1 MFDLILRGGHLVDPS
16 QGIDA
21 RRDVAFSGGKV
32 VAIGERIDEAAAD
45 TRDVSGLF
53 VAPGLID
60 LHTHVYWGGT
70 SIGVD
75 AAAVA
80 RRGGTTTLVDAGS
93 AGPGNFPGFRRHVIE
108 PSTVRILA
116 YLNISFPGIF
126 AFSKPVMVGEC
137 VDIRLLDPTECVRV
151 INEHRDLIVGVK
163 VRVGRVASGA
173 NGVAPLDMAVE
184 VAEETGLPV
193 MAHLD
198 HPPPSRKE
206 VLSRLRPGDVLTHC
220 FKPFP
225 NAPLRSDGEVWE
237 EVNLARE
244 RGVVFDLGHGA
255 ASFGFGVAK
264 GMLAKGFVPDVISSD
279 VHALNIDGPV
289 FDLMATLSKFYCLG
303 LDLATLVRT
312 ATSAPAAALRRPD
325 LGSLACRRRPATPRC
340 SRSRRGEFDFTDA
353 LGEVLRGRTSAGV
366 PRDRAD
372 TAPGGTT
379 DRTDELKGK
388 TMSESNLVGGSKSD
402 REQILKLHAD
412 YIDANA
418 RFDREMLDPIWSK
431 APEALFFNLNGHTY
445 KGRDHWF
452 RLWEFYG
459 RNVQSSYWT
468 PFDIGG
474 VVSDDMA
481 VVWCHRRT
489 KRNWTG
495 KEPPPKDIHYGG
507 DEFITRSTMVF
518 RKEAGEWRVVHTHFS
533 EASAGA
539 RPGGV

>member
-21 RRDVAFSGGKV
+21 RRDVAFAGGKV

-108 PSTVRILA
+108 PSAVRILA

-137 VDIRLLDPTECVRV
+137 ADIRLLDPTECVRV

-173 NGVAPLDMAVE
+173 NGVAPLDMAIE

-198 HPPPSRKE
+198 HPPPTRKE

-325 LGSLACRRRPATPRC
+325 LGTLALGSTGDATVFAIEQ
-340 SRSRRGEFDFTDA
+340 GQFDFTDA
-353 LGEVLRGRTSAGV
+353 LGEVLRG
-366 PRDRAD
+366 
-372 TAPGGTT
+372 
-379 DRTDELKGK
+379 
-388 TMSESNLVGGSKSD
+388 
-402 REQILKLHAD
+402 QH
-412 YIDANA
+412 
-418 RFDREMLDPIWSK
+418 
-431 APEALFFNLNGHTY
+431 
-445 KGRDHWF
+445 
-452 RLWEFYG
+452 RLACRG
-459 RNVQSSYWT
+459 IVQS
-468 PFDIGG
+468 
-474 VVSDDMA
+474 
-481 VVWCHRRT
+481 
-489 KRNWTG
+489 
-495 KEPPPKDIHYGG
+495 
-507 DEFITRSTMVF
+507 
-518 RKEAGEWRVVHTHFS
+518 
-533 EASAGA
+533 GA
-539 RPGGV
+539 WWHG

>member
-1 MFDLILRGGHLVDPS
+1 MFDLILRGGHLVDAS

-21 RRDVAFSGGKV
+21 RCDVRFFRREGRRDRASASMAMPRRHARRV
-32 VAIGERIDEAAAD
+32 
-45 TRDVSGLF
+45 TGLF

-137 VDIRLLDPTECVRV
+137 VDIRLLDPAECVRV
-151 INEHRDLIVGVK
+151 INENPDLIVGVK

-289 FDLMATLSKFYCLG
+289 FDLHGQRCRSSIASG
-303 LDLATLVRT
+303 LDLATLIADGDQR
-312 ATSAPAAALRRPD
+312 A
-325 LGSLACRRRPATPRC
+325 RRRAAPP
-340 SRSRRGEFDFTDA
+340 RSRQPPC
-353 LGEVLRGRTSAGV
+353 SAATWRRHCV
-366 PRDRAD
+366 RDRA
-372 TAPGGTT
+372 GT
-379 DRTDELKGK
+379 
-388 TMSESNLVGGSKSD
+388 
-402 REQILKLHAD
+402 
-412 YIDANA
+412 
-418 RFDREMLDPIWSK
+418 
-431 APEALFFNLNGHTY
+431 
-445 KGRDHWF
+445 
-452 RLWEFYG
+452 
-459 RNVQSSYWT
+459 SSISPMRW
-468 PFDIGG
+468 
-474 VVSDDMA
+474 
-481 VVWCHRRT
+481 
-489 KRNWTG
+489 
-495 KEPPPKDIHYGG
+495 
-507 DEFITRSTMVF
+507 
-518 RKEAGEWRVVHTHFS
+518 
-533 EASAGA
+533 
-539 RPGGV
+539 